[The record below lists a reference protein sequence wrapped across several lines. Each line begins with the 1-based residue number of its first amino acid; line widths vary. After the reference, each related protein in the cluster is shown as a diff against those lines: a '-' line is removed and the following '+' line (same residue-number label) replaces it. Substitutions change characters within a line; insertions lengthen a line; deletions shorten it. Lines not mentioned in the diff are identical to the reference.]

1 MKPLRLPAAHAR
13 RLMSSL
19 RGSMRRLNVRGRL
32 RAPDV
37 VRPIVGPG
45 ALVSRRSLC
54 RRYPYGRKRNLS
66 GSLPPPPTPL
76 PCSKIPAEPVS
87 LAITAFTVLPPHP
100 TNKGCHN
107 SHDFE
112 AATGLQRPLSTLHER
127 RCRRPCKTRFRLA
140 GSAFTGRVSNPLGRD
155 ERFQSIRHPPFQGF
169 P

>member
-45 ALVSRRSLC
+45 ALVSRRSSC
-54 RRYPYGRKRNLS
+54 RRYPHGHKRDLS
-66 GSLPPPPTPL
+66 GSLATRPTPL
-76 PCSKIPAEPVS
+76 PCSETPAEPVS
-87 LAITAFTVLPPHP
+87 LAIAAFPVLPPRP
-100 TNKGCHN
+100 TKRRLPH